1 MPEGQQ
7 LALGGH
13 AALAFRVGQRMEDRE
28 LPCSYTGRFRVGH
41 IHLIEETLLDLKK
54 MHLNDKDVEARL
66 AFSC

>member
-1 MPEGQQ
+1 
-7 LALGGH
+7 
-13 AALAFRVGQRMEDRE
+13 MEDRE